1 MEHIRKRK
9 DFLAAARARSQ
20 ARQSV
25 VVQIRDRGDAAAPRL
40 GLTTTRKLG
49 NAVKRN
55 RIRRRLRAAA
65 RTVLEA
71 RARPGHDYVLIGR
84 QVSADVPFERLVADL
99 GKAVDKLQLEAH
111 MNHRGSIAA
120 QLERANDKGRPA
132 ADEAKP

>member
-25 VVQIRDRGDAAAPRL
+25 VVQIRDRGDEAAPRL

-65 RTVLEA
+65 RAVLEA

-84 QVSADVPFERLVADL
+84 QASADVPFDRLVADL
-99 GKAVDKLQLEAH
+99 GKAVDKLQHEAH
-111 MNHRGSIAA
+111 MNHRGDVAA
-120 QLERANDKGRPA
+120 QPDRLNDMGRSPA
-132 ADEAKP
+132 DGAKP

>member
-25 VVQIRDRGDAAAPRL
+25 VVQIRDRGDDAAPRL

-65 RTVLEA
+65 RAVLGP

-84 QVSADVPFERLVADL
+84 QASADVSFERLLADL
-99 GKAVDKLQLEAH
+99 GKAVDKLQHEAH
-111 MNHRGSIAA
+111 MNQRGEAA
-120 QLERANDKGRPA
+120 TQADRQHSKGRSA
-132 ADEAKP
+132 ADGTRP